1 MSITFTDDDLQSWEA
16 FASGGD
22 YGLSIHPKVVF
33 NCVSDPAR
41 RPRFVEV
48 PGDEA
53 DAESLVHAGNLDELK
68 AMLKRSREL
77 D

>member
-1 MSITFTDDDLQSWEA
+1 MSITFTDDDLHSWEA

-22 YGLSIHPKVVF
+22 FGLAIHPRVVF
-33 NCVSDPAR
+33 NCLSDPHR

-53 DAESLVHAGNLDELK
+53 DAENLVHEGGIDQLR
-68 AMLKRSREL
+68 AMLKDSQEIE
-77 D
+77 